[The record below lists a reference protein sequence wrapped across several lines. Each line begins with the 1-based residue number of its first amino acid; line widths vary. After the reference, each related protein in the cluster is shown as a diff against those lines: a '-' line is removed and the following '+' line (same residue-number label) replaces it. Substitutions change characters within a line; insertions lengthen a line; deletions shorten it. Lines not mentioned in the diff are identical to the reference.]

1 MTDSLQ
7 FECDIS
13 RLPNLSM
20 LIINQANTVK
30 PLGELQNQ
38 IDAAISYLLL
48 ARPQTQLYDSDLVF
62 GKPASTYHA
71 NSTSTYYDSYPSD
84 GFTSFLN
91 VGGFAPE
98 KFSFTVFQQSSTFH
112 YHELTNNYFIIGS
125 KYCKSK
131 SNRNTYFEN
140 YIQFLY
146 YINISLETKECATN
160 GVVIMLLMS
169 LKLGTLNC
177 IIETLTCDW
186 HQVIFVA
193 EILLMI
199 LFWFIKNLQS
209 T

>member
-48 ARPQTQLYDSDLVF
+48 ARPQTQLYNSDLVF

-71 NSTSTYYDSYPSD
+71 NSTNTYYASYPSD

-91 VGGFAPE
+91 VGGFVLE
-98 KFSFTVFQQSSTFH
+98 KYSFKVFQQSSTFH
-112 YHELTNNYFIIGS
+112 QHELTNNYFIFRS

-131 SNRNTYFEN
+131 SNRNTYLEN
-140 YIQFLY
+140 YI
-146 YINISLETKECATN
+146 
-160 GVVIMLLMS
+160 
-169 LKLGTLNC
+169 
-177 IIETLTCDW
+177 
-186 HQVIFVA
+186 
-193 EILLMI
+193 
-199 LFWFIKNLQS
+199 
-209 T
+209 